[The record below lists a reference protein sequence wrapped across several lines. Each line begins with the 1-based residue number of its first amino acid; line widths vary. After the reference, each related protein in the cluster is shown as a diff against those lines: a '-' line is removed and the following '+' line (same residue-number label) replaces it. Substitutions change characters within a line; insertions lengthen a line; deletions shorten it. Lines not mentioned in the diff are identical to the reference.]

1 MIYLSSTGKVT
12 NKNPL
17 LVAVGLNVK
26 RLRAKR
32 GITQRELAKHIK
44 RSEPLISK
52 IENAACG
59 LGEDTIWAMAQYFK
73 VKPEEFFKVAKGRP
87 KGVKTKTTSKTE
99 RDPNLYERLR
109 KKWENEVKDAR
120 NGAKRKR
127 NPE

>member
-1 MIYLSSTGKVT
+1 MLYLTASGKVT

-17 LVAVGLNVK
+17 LIALGLNVK

-32 GITQRELAKHIK
+32 GITQRELAKNIK

-73 VKPEEFFKVAKGRP
+73 VRPEEFFKVAKGRP
-87 KGVKTKTTSKTE
+87 KKVKAKLETKQDTDLCK
-99 RDPNLYERLR
+99 RLK
-109 KKWENEVKDAR
+109 KKWTDDIKDAR
-120 NGAKRKR
+120 VGTKRKR
-127 NPE
+127 DPK

>member
-87 KGVKTKTTSKTE
+87 KKVKAKVITPKQLAKAGMVYDT
-99 RDPNLYERLR
+99 
-109 KKWENEVKDAR
+109 KDAR

-127 NPE
+127 DPE